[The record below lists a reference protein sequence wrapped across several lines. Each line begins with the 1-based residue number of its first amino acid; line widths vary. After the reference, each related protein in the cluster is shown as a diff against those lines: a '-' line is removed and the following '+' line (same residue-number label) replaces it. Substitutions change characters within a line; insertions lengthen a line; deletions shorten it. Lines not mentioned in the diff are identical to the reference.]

1 MKPEAII
8 TNDAVV
14 AAILFALLIFI
25 FQLAKSSNKLIQGF
39 FKIFPPILLCYFL
52 PGVLN
57 TFGLISG
64 ESSGVYPFVS
74 KYLLPACLLLF
85 TLSLDVEMLKK
96 LGLKALLVFLAGT
109 LGVIIGGPLAVKIV
123 SSFKPEIF
131 YTGTENEVWRGLG
144 TIAGSWIGGGANQT
158 ALKEILQPSA
168 YVFSQCVAV
177 DVLVAETWLA
187 VLLIGVVN
195 NNKIN
200 KWLGADSAI
209 VEEMKE
215 KISALKDQKERIPT
229 FDDYLKLT
237 AVAFVFTGIS
247 YFLADMIS
255 PFIKE
260 NYPYLEK
267 FSLTSNFFWVVFFI
281 TIFGVLASRT
291 KLRELEYVGASK
303 IGTLFLYIL
312 VASIGMQM
320 DLSAVADNKW
330 LFLVGL
336 IWISIHV
343 IFVVL
348 ASKLL
353 KAPFFM
359 LAVGSQA
366 NIGGAASASVVAGA
380 FHPALVPIGVIFAV
394 LGYAIG
400 TYGGYLTALLMH
412 WVLS

>member
-1 MKPEAII
+1 MSPEPIFK
-8 TNDAVV
+8 NDAVV
-14 AAILFALLIFI
+14 VAILFAILFLV
-25 FQLAKSSNKLIQGF
+25 FQLGKSQNRLLKGF
-39 FKIFPPILLCYFL
+39 FRVFPPILLCYFL
-52 PGVLN
+52 PGVFN
-57 TFGLISG
+57 TLGWISG
-64 ESSGVYPFVS
+64 ETSGVYPFVS

-85 TLSLDVEMLKK
+85 TLSLDIEMLRK
-96 LGLKALLVFLAGT
+96 LGWKALLVFLAGT
-109 LGVIIGGPLAVKIV
+109 LGVIVGGPLAVKIV
-123 SSFKPEIF
+123 SSLKPEVF

-158 ALKEILQPSA
+158 ALKEILQPSD

-177 DVLVAETWLA
+177 DVLIAEAWLA
-187 VLLIGVVN
+187 ILLVGVVN
-195 NNKIN
+195 NQRLNN
-200 KWLGADSAI
+200 WLGADSSI
-209 VEEMKE
+209 VEDMKSKISELKGKKE
-215 KISALKDQKERIPT
+215 KIPT
-229 FDDYLKLT
+229 FDDYLSLA
-237 AVAFVFTGIS
+237 AVAFGFTGVS
-247 YFLADMIS
+247 YFLADLIS
-255 PFIKE
+255 PFVKQ
-260 NYPYLEK
+260 NYPELER

-281 TIFGVLASRT
+281 TVFGIAASRT
-291 KLRELEYVGASK
+291 KLRELEYAGASK

-320 DLSAVADNKW
+320 DLSAVADNTW

-336 IWISIHV
+336 IWIVVHI

-348 ASKLL
+348 VGKLL
-353 KAPFFM
+353 KAPYFM

-380 FHPALVPIGVIFAV
+380 FHPSLVPIGVIFAV

>member
-131 YTGTENEVWRGLG
+131 YMGTENEVWRGLG

-195 NNKIN
+195 NHKIN
-200 KWLGADSAI
+200 KWLGADSAV

-247 YFLADMIS
+247 YFLADIIS

>member
-85 TLSLDVEMLKK
+85 TLSLNVEMLKK

-131 YTGTENEVWRGLG
+131 YMGTENEVWRGLG

-195 NNKIN
+195 NHKIN
-200 KWLGADSAI
+200 KWLGADSAV

-281 TIFGVLASRT
+281 TIFGVLVSRT

-312 VASIGMQM
+312 VAAIGMQM

>member
-200 KWLGADSAI
+200 KWLGADSAV

-267 FSLTSNFFWVVFFI
+267 FSLTSNFFWVVFVI
-281 TIFGVLASRT
+281 TIFGILASRT

>member
-1 MKPEAII
+1 MKPEPFF

-14 AAILFALLIFI
+14 AAILFALLLFI
-25 FQLAKSSNKLIQGF
+25 FQLAKSPNKFIQGF

-57 TFGLISG
+57 TFGIISG

-85 TLSLDVEMLKK
+85 TLSLDLEMLKK

-123 SSFKPEIF
+123 SSFKPEVF
-131 YTGTENEVWRGLG
+131 YMGTENEVWRGLG

-187 VLLIGVVN
+187 VLLVGVVN
-195 NNKIN
+195 NAKIN
-200 KWLGADSAI
+200 TWLGADNAV

-215 KISALKDQKERIPT
+215 KIADLKNKKEKIPA
-229 FDDYLKLT
+229 FDDYLKLV
-237 AVAFVFTGIS
+237 AVAFIFTGIS
-247 YFLADMIS
+247 YYLAEIIT
-255 PFIKE
+255 PFVKE
-260 NYPYLEK
+260 NYPQLEK

-281 TIFGVLASRT
+281 TIFGIIASRT

-320 DLSAVADNKW
+320 DLSAVAENKW

-343 IFVVL
+343 IFVVV

-353 KAPFFM
+353 KAPYFM

-380 FHPALVPIGVIFAV
+380 FHPSLVPIGVIFAV